1 MNQLPLRAWR
11 ARARVSATT
20 TTTPSWRRAASKAS
34 SVSQLV
40 QQRRDNSATA
50 TEAAAAAA
58 VCPHLELQQQEAA
71 PAQNAARIHGTAEW
85 QNALTYNEIPGP
97 KPLPILG
104 NTWRWVETKT
114 NDLGDKL
121 AFTLPQCN
129 AVQCKRRERECIYVY
144 VRVRERAW
152 SLLSWH
158 FACFSWPNYWC
169 MSICVCVS
177 VFICWIWLVSNH
189 CTDHNRTGLPASQS
203 THLTHTHT
211 SERIPIMPHMNTVQA
226 IVNGLRILVDSPAKL
241 ICTQSTRWYNWAAD

>member
-71 PAQNAARIHGTAEW
+71 PAQNAARIHATAEW

-129 AVQCKRRERECIYVY
+129 AVQCKRRERECIYVC
-144 VRVRERAW
+144 VRVRER
-152 SLLSWH
+152 
-158 FACFSWPNYWC
+158 
-169 MSICVCVS
+169 
-177 VFICWIWLVSNH
+177 
-189 CTDHNRTGLPASQS
+189 
-203 THLTHTHT
+203 
-211 SERIPIMPHMNTVQA
+211 
-226 IVNGLRILVDSPAKL
+226 
-241 ICTQSTRWYNWAAD
+241 

>member
-20 TTTPSWRRAASKAS
+20 TTTPSWRRAASKATS
-34 SVSQLV
+34 ASQLV

-50 TEAAAAAA
+50 TEAAAA
-58 VCPHLELQQQEAA
+58 VCPHLELQQQQQEAA
-71 PAQNAARIHGTAEW
+71 PAQNAARIHATAEW

-129 AVQCKRRERECIYVY
+129 AMQWQAKRARVHLCVCERERESALSSFMAFRVLLLTQLLMYVH
-144 VRVRERAW
+144 
-152 SLLSWH
+152 L
-158 FACFSWPNYWC
+158 
-169 MSICVCVS
+169 CVCV
-177 VFICWIWLVSNH
+177 
-189 CTDHNRTGLPASQS
+189 
-203 THLTHTHT
+203 
-211 SERIPIMPHMNTVQA
+211 
-226 IVNGLRILVDSPAKL
+226 
-241 ICTQSTRWYNWAAD
+241 Y

>member
-20 TTTPSWRRAASKAS
+20 TTTPSWRRAASKATS
-34 SVSQLV
+34 ASQLV

-50 TEAAAAAA
+50 TEAAAA
-58 VCPHLELQQQEAA
+58 VCPHLELQQQQQQEAA
-71 PAQNAARIHGTAEW
+71 PAQNAARIHATAEW

-129 AVQCKRRERECIYVY
+129 AMQWQAKRARVHLCVCERERE
-144 VRVRERAW
+144 RAR

-169 MSICVCVS
+169 MSICVCVC
-177 VFICWIWLVSNH
+177 VCWIWLVSNH

-203 THLTHTHT
+203 TQNRTNTHYA
-211 SERIPIMPHMNTVQA
+211 MNTVQT
-226 IVNGLRILVDSPAKL
+226 IVNGLRILVDSPAKTNL
-241 ICTQSTRWYNWAAD
+241 HPIHEMA